1 MITLFFFFLC
11 LFSFLKKQNTSAGAN
26 WHTRKTEI
34 IIKNSPFFFI
44 PVSRRVAAFT
54 LSLSLRV
61 MTVVPET
68 VGSASEEKHT
78 QIDYSSTYVGAKSA
92 RLLLCVCACIFT
104 FKAEE

>member
-1 MITLFFFFLC
+1 MQERTGIPEK
-11 LFSFLKKQNTSAGAN
+11 LKII
-26 WHTRKTEI
+26 RKALL
-34 IIKNSPFFFI
+34 FFFI

-61 MTVVPET
+61 MTVVFET
-68 VGSASEEKHT
+68 VASGSEEKHT